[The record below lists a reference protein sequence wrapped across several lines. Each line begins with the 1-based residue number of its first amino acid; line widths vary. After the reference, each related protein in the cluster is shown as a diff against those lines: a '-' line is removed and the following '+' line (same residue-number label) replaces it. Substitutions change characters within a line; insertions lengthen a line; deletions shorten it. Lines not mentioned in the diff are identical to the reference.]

1 MYVPNGSIC
10 SVIKQYPN
18 REISEKAAV
27 VAIEAKEGSSDDIW

>member
-10 SVIKQYPN
+10 SVIKQNPC

-27 VAIEAKEGSSDDIW
+27 VAIEVKEGSSDDIW